1 KAEASLPWD
10 FRPISVSSVLLRCLH
25 RVLAKRIT
33 NTIEI
38 SEKQT
43 AFRPLDGCFLN
54 IHLVDQALRYHRRK
68 NKSMYMASID
78 LSKAYDT
85 VTHETIHDTLHQ
97 YGFPAPMIS
106 YIMGVYEHSSTRI
119 ATTQWEPEPIH
130 PATGVKQGDPLS
142 PALFNLVIDRFITKL
157 PGYIGAHIGDYR
169 INAAAFADDVVLFA
183 ATKTG
188 LQRLL
193 DIATTSLEGMGLK
206 VNPAKCHTVAITN
219 IPKEKKTAIDTKTRF
234 RSGQSILPAVARNDE
249 WKYLGIP
256 FSPEGRGV
264 FPALRTITEKCQK
277 IDKAPLKPQ
286 QRMFALRNY
295 ILPSLLHGLAL
306 GETHLSLL
314 RKIDNTTRKFVRKW
328 LHLPPDSTSAYIH
341 ADHKDGGLHPSTA
354 RSKCSTRLTDQGQ
367 KITTPSDISKRWAS
381 KLHESVD
388 GAPLKLSNKVPQQH
402 KWVTE
407 PTTFLSGAD
416 YVNLCKIR
424 INALPSRSRCSR
436 GRPAKDRFCGGG
448 CNAVETTNHILQ
460 VCHRTHGQRIN
471 RHNCISKHLAKNLT
485 TKGLS
490 VLEEPRLQGPNGI
503 NKPDI
508 IASTADT
515 AHVIDVQITN
525 DQYCL
530 ARAHRNKAAKY
541 KAITDNIKTLTD
553 RPNTPSMVVVDLIL
567 ETTEPSEHLPDPCQ
581 PSTARNR

>member
-1 KAEASLPWD
+1 LNAKGAVIRSRLAAALPLIFPEAKKKTRKFTKKPTTGQPCS
-10 FRPISVSSVLLRCLH
+10 RKEERH
-25 RVLAKRIT
+25 RIYRATQKEWAKNPGRTIKKILGD
-33 NTIEI
+33 TIEANAMPPKEYY
-38 SEKQT
+38 SPSGPREKQT
-43 AFRPLDGCFLN
+43 AFRPLDGCSLN

-106 YIMGVYEHSSTRI
+106 YIMGVYEHSTTRI
-119 ATTQWEPEPIH
+119 ATTQWESEPIH

-157 PGYIGAHIGDYR
+157 PDYIGAHIGDYR
-169 INAAAFADDVVLFA
+169 INAAAFTDDVVLFA

-193 DIATTSLEGMGLK
+193 DIATTSLE
-206 VNPAKCHTVAITN
+206 A
-219 IPKEKKTAIDTKTRF
+219 
-234 RSGQSILPAVARNDE
+234 
-249 WKYLGIP
+249 
-256 FSPEGRGV
+256 
-264 FPALRTITEKCQK
+264 
-277 IDKAPLKPQ
+277 
-286 QRMFALRNY
+286 
-295 ILPSLLHGLAL
+295 
-306 GETHLSLL
+306 
-314 RKIDNTTRKFVRKW
+314 
-328 LHLPPDSTSAYIH
+328 
-341 ADHKDGGLHPSTA
+341 
-354 RSKCSTRLTDQGQ
+354 
-367 KITTPSDISKRWAS
+367 
-381 KLHESVD
+381 
-388 GAPLKLSNKVPQQH
+388 
-402 KWVTE
+402 
-407 PTTFLSGAD
+407 
-416 YVNLCKIR
+416 
-424 INALPSRSRCSR
+424 
-436 GRPAKDRFCGGG
+436 

-530 ARAHRNKAAKY
+530 ARATGTRLRNTRPSP
-541 KAITDNIKTLTD
+541 ITSKLLPTDLT
-553 RPNTPSMVVVDLIL
+553 
-567 ETTEPSEHLPDPCQ
+567 
-581 PSTARNR
+581 